1 MSQVTEHRN
10 QEATCYVGNLDE
22 KVRGGRG
29 HWVHMAVARDVA
41 QLRCACGACAGD

>member
-22 KVRGGRG
+22 KVKGGRG
-29 HWVHMAVARDVA
+29 HMAVARDVA
-41 QLRCACGACAGD
+41 QLRCACGACVGD